1 MQLHQKIIILLICL
15 LSSLS
20 VISQETKDQSIREQI
35 QTEKIAFF
43 TEKIGLTLQEAEKF
57 WPVYNEYWDKKNKI
71 DEERKKAMNA
81 FLNNPDNF
89 SRSEI
94 EELVDNYVDYRMQ
107 KAELLEEYHQKF
119 KEVLPVEKVVRV
131 YVADYDFKAYL
142 LNKLKNKDE

>member
-1 MQLHQKIIILLICL
+1 MQLYQKILILSTCL
-15 LSSLS
+15 LLS
-20 VISQETKDQSIREQI
+20 ISAAGQEDKNQSIREQI

-71 DEERKKAMNA
+71 DEEREKSMNA
-81 FLNNPDNF
+81 YLNNPEIF
-89 SRSEI
+89 SRKEI

-107 KAELLEEYHQKF
+107 KAELLKEYHKKF

-142 LNKLKNKDE
+142 LNKIKNKEE

>member
-1 MQLHQKIIILLICL
+1 MQLYQKILILSTCL
-15 LSSLS
+15 LLS
-20 VISQETKDQSIREQI
+20 ISAAGQEDKNQSIREQI

-71 DEERKKAMNA
+71 DEERKKSMNA
-81 FLNNPDNF
+81 YLNNPDNF
-89 SRSEI
+89 SRKEI

-142 LNKLKNKDE
+142 LNKIKNKEE